1 MPGQNYR
8 CYGKTLRPPEDG
20 EITCQSNSWIVKE
33 KVKCKLACSRG
44 KPSHEIVECKLNVGW
59 RPTHKV
65 TCEGVGPG
73 VIIGV
78 LLGGLAAVV
87 IIAIAYAKFKQY
99 QKKKHLK
106 KHPPPPKNTQ
116 RRPGGDTRPGKKLIT
131 GVENERGHVP
141 TAAINKSYAH
151 DQAATLPNNYQSSEN
166 SRESIPSQM
175 SSPRERDVPP
185 KPGARQQAVAPE
197 IHRSKS
203 KDPGSYYQH
212 HPHHQQRPKSVQ
224 GYGSQGAYYED
235 NVQFHADHNTLP
247 AQYGVGYGGYEQQ
260 QHPSTSGYGSM
271 RGYDDYRGMQRPPSY
286 RSAHYDK
293 PYNVQT

>member
-20 EITCQSNSWIVKE
+20 EITCQSASWIVKE
-33 KVKCKLACSRG
+33 KVKCKISCSRG
-44 KPSHEIVECKLNVGW
+44 KPTHEVVECKLNVGW

-65 TCEGVGPG
+65 SCEGVGPG

-99 QKKKHLK
+99 QKKKYLK
-106 KHPPPPKNTQ
+106 KNPPPPKNTA
-116 RRPGGDTRPGKKLIT
+116 RRPGTDPRPGKKLIT

-141 TAAINKSYAH
+141 TAAINKAYAH
-151 DQAATLPNNYQSSEN
+151 DQATTPPHNYQSSEN

-185 KPGARQQAVAPE
+185 KPGPRQQPAAPDVQ
-197 IHRSKS
+197 RSKS
-203 KDPGSYYQH
+203 KDPGNYYHQH
-212 HPHHQQRPKSVQ
+212 HHQRSKTVQ

-235 NVQFHADHNTLP
+235 NVQLHTDHNALP
-247 AQYGVGYGGYEQQ
+247 AQYMGYGAYE

-271 RGYDDYRGMQRPPSY
+271 RGYDDYRGGQRPPSY

-293 PYNVQT
+293 PYNVQA